1 MAAKRIGFCCARHA
15 YFIVESAMTPGR
27 NTKRKSAHCNKDGP
41 RIAEWTIEQA
51 TAPGHV
57 RVSFVVMQGLD
68 DGASRPTTRHFLL
81 RCERATELIDALKE
95 ALEEST
101 TIQGLE
107 AQAAAAG
114 LTRSARSGV
123 PTAGVEADDAEVE
136 SNHFA
141 LGAYGLVGN

>member
-1 MAAKRIGFCCARHA
+1 VAAKRIGFRCVRYA
-15 YFIVESAMTPGR
+15 YFIVDSAMTPGPS
-27 NTKRKSAHCNKDGP
+27 TKRKSTHGNKDGP

-81 RCERATELIDALKE
+81 RCERATELINALKE

-114 LTRSARSGV
+114 LTRPAKSGLAA
-123 PTAGVEADDAEVE
+123 AGAEASDAEAE

>member
-1 MAAKRIGFCCARHA
+1 MAAKRIRFCYVRCA

-57 RVSFVVMQGLD
+57 RVSFVVIQELD
-68 DGASRPTTRHFLL
+68 DGSSRPLNRHFLL
-81 RCERATELIDALKE
+81 RCERATELINALKE
-95 ALEEST
+95 ALEESS
-101 TIQGLE
+101 TIEVLE
-107 AQAAAAG
+107 AQAAVAGRTRPAKPSVTAA
-114 LTRSARSGV
+114 RAEV
-123 PTAGVEADDAEVE
+123 DDAELP